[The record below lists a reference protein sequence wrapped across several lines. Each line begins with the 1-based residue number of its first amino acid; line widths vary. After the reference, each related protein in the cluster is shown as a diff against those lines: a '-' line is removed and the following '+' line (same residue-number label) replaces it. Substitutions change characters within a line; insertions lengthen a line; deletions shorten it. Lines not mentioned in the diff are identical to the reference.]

1 MSERRITN
9 IELDK
14 AVGKVSRPS
23 VFDRLVKEIDPIE
36 IPAKYIESIL
46 IQYYDGNIVEL
57 NGEDISHPIPVNKSA
72 SWEDMAD
79 SFKKMR
85 DVRIFISTEKLEKDI
100 NILVEEH
107 LGKHC

>member
-14 AVGKVSRPS
+14 ALGKASRPS
-23 VFDRLVKEIDPIE
+23 VFDRLVKEIDASE
-36 IPAKYIESIL
+36 IPAKYIESII
-46 IQYYDGNIVEL
+46 IQYYDGNVVEL
-57 NGEDISHPIPVNKSA
+57 SGDEISHPIPVNKSA

-100 NILVEEH
+100 NVLVEEY
-107 LGKHC
+107 LGKYC